1 MRSWCWGGGRGS
13 WPETGKAA
21 SPVPW
26 EGGTAGGD
34 LRGSY
39 SCPTLTISMSVMCDF
54 SPRLFWVRILKKDI
68 FMVIVARLFYYIFM

>member
-1 MRSWCWGGGRGS
+1 MFEKLVLGWGEGGSLPQGGG
-13 WPETGKAA
+13 
-21 SPVPW
+21 
-26 EGGTAGGD
+26 AGRGD